1 MVVFGMPNSID
12 WSRLNRT
19 DLTINYFVYVWYA
32 LTELNN
38 LWFKKKKTNNKPA
51 KNLDL
56 LIRDLSLFLS
66 QP

>member
-1 MVVFGMPNSID
+1 MISNTMVVFGMPNSID

-38 LWFKKKKTNNKPA
+38 LWFKKKQTNNKPV
-51 KNLDL
+51 KNLD
-56 LIRDLSLFLS
+56 RPS
-66 QP
+66 